1 MLIVFEGVDASG
13 KQTQCEA
20 CYNYLKEKGYD
31 VEKISFPDY
40 ESPSSALVK
49 MYLGGEFGDNAN
61 EISPYAA
68 SSFYAVDR
76 YASFKTKWGKF
87 LEEGKIILADRYV
100 TSNMIHQAAKLENV
114 NDKDAFLNWI
124 YDFEYEKLTLPK
136 PDVVLFLDM
145 PPAFARELMANRA
158 NKITNEAEKD
168 IHEKDFSHL
177 EKAYNNAK
185 YVADKFGFKTIK
197 CAADHIRPI
206 DDITNEIISVI
217 TEKL

>member
-124 YDFEYEKLTLPK
+124 YDFEYEKLSLPK

-185 YVADKFGFKTIK
+185 YVADKFNFKTIK
-197 CAADHIRPI
+197 CAEDVVKPI
-206 DDITNEIISVI
+206 EKITEEII
-217 TEKL
+217 LALNL